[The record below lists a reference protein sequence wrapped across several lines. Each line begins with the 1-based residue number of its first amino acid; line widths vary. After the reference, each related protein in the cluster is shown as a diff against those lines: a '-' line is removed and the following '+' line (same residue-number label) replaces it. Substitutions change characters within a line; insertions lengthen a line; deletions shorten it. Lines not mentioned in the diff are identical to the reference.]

1 MDDTQS
7 SVSWDQVS
15 QANTHQPGEYLV
27 VVPEGGDRISQVT
40 SKYSGGDI
48 IITTPIC
55 LYEFGYFICFFILIS
70 FIS

>member
-1 MDDTQS
+1 VDDTQS

-15 QANTHQPGEYLV
+15 QANAHQPGEYLV

-48 IITTPIC
+48 IITAPYAYMSSDTH
-55 LYEFGYFICFFILIS
+55 FFYMDL
-70 FIS
+70 